1 MMKPTDEQLKI
12 LSSDKKN
19 MIVSASAG
27 SGKTFVVIEYL
38 LMLITQRHVPL
49 NQILVLT
56 FTKAAANEM
65 RTRALKAIQASPKSE
80 FMTRQ
85 LDEIYTSDISTIDS
99 FCEKLIRRNIDKLN
113 ISEGFSVIDENVASS
128 LKAKAFAKTIEKV
141 ADEEYFDQIY
151 FTFKR
156 NKDEIF
162 ALLSSMQT
170 YLDSQ
175 DDSEELLDNVEQNI
189 LENSKKAEDYI
200 IERIKGLQAKANK
213 TLENIFEVE
222 ENYSDFY
229 MQLLNISKIEIDGDF
244 CKICKVWNDIAM
256 PSLPRFK
263 TDKESD
269 KEKMKKARDYLSQ
282 IKGITQNY
290 FDLDKEKYD
299 QLINNQIAKNVIK
312 MYRVY
317 HAFYQKLK
325 EERDGIDFA
334 DIEKI
339 TRQLLQDEGILKQLQ
354 DKYKYIFID
363 EYQDTNPLQEAI
375 IKPIAEKGA
384 FIAVGDQKQGIYG
397 FRNASMEIM
406 QKDIEN
412 FTIDDDSVALNLTG
426 NFRSDG
432 RVLEFINSIFE
443 KVMTKESMGIDYKNT
458 SMLKGMKNFGKGSLP
473 SVNVDLVAK
482 DTQKR
487 ENLESIYDIEKDL
500 GINLSKNKREV
511 DTILARID
519 ELLKSEI
526 YDGKLERK
534 RKVNQSDIVILFR
547 SRGSIMNE
555 CYHSLLEKGYS
566 AVASAKLY
574 LLDDYH
580 IRVVQ
585 SLLSLALNFKNDIAL
600 ASVLN
605 SQFGKI
611 TLEQLLQIKGQ
622 EKFLYEAVQK
632 SSNEKVIKFL
642 ADFEKL
648 KFDMQI
654 FGINKALRL
663 YFEKTSYYA
672 FINSLSDAQSRRTN
686 LEKFLNIILS
696 SGNDFNLPRFLSYLD
711 DNKIPCTMAENSVDA
726 ITLTTIHATKG
737 LEFPIVIL
745 AGAGESLAGQN
756 MHGFNFNSTFGLG
769 TSMVDLESNIKYP
782 SPIYIANNLYKK
794 RKEFI
799 DEIMIFYVALTRAQN
814 HLYIIGQAQEK
825 DIEFTSDIFDRKNYL
840 EIILNALG
848 ENFTS
853 QIFSQGQVET
863 ENYRFSIIDEDL
875 QYFHEQKNIANDK
888 KIGSFDDKVI
898 QYLNFYYPN
907 SEICKL
913 PFKNS
918 VTALLNLNKDY
929 SASEKEYI
937 LNNIDDFG
945 IGQVTNVIKVSREDR
960 IKQGLAYHEALK
972 LLDFDKISC
981 ALDCQRQLS
990 EIAFVMH
997 EGYAQLIDADLL
1009 YKNIARVKD
1018 VLKGQKAQKE
1028 KQFIMNCTLKE
1039 IGVKDIDEKVIV
1051 QGIIDLFSLGENKIL
1066 IDFKYTSTF
1075 DEEKIV
1081 ERYIQQIKL
1090 YRMALVKAYDIKI
1103 DKCYILSLKN
1113 ANLIKVDL

>member
-1 MMKPTDEQLKI
+1 
-12 LSSDKKN
+12 

-38 LMLITQRHVPL
+38 VSLITKHKIPL
-49 NQILVLT
+49 SQILVLT

-162 ALLSSMQT
+162 ALLSSMQS

-200 IERIKGLQAKANK
+200 IERIKGLQVKANK
-213 TLENIFEVE
+213 SLENIFEVD

-244 CKICKVWNDIAM
+244 CKICKVWNEIIL
-256 PSLPRFK
+256 PTLPRFK

-290 FDLDKEKYD
+290 LDLDKEKYD

-325 EERDGIDFA
+325 EESDGIDFA

-354 DKYKYIFID
+354 DKYRYIFID

-443 KVMTKESMGIDYKNT
+443 KVMTKESTGIDYKNT
-458 SMLKGMKNFGKGSLP
+458 SMLKGMKNFEKVSLP
-473 SVNVDLVAK
+473 SISVDLVTP
-482 DTQKR
+482 DRQKR

-526 YDGKLERK
+526 YDGKLERM
-534 RKVNQSDIVILFR
+534 RKVNQSDIVVLFR

-555 CYHSLLEKGYS
+555 CYYALIEKGFS
-566 AVASAKLY
+566 AVANAKLY

-605 SQFGKI
+605 SQFGQI
-611 TLEQLLQIKGQ
+611 TLEQLLHIKGQ

-632 SSNEKVIKFL
+632 SDNEKVIKFL
-642 ADFEKL
+642 
-648 KFDMQI
+648 Q
-654 FGINKALRL
+654 
-663 YFEKTSYYA
+663 
-672 FINSLSDAQSRRTN
+672 
-686 LEKFLNIILS
+686 
-696 SGNDFNLPRFLSYLD
+696 
-711 DNKIPCTMAENSVDA
+711 
-726 ITLTTIHATKG
+726 
-737 LEFPIVIL
+737 
-745 AGAGESLAGQN
+745 
-756 MHGFNFNSTFGLG
+756 
-769 TSMVDLESNIKYP
+769 
-782 SPIYIANNLYKK
+782 
-794 RKEFI
+794 
-799 DEIMIFYVALTRAQN
+799 
-814 HLYIIGQAQEK
+814 
-825 DIEFTSDIFDRKNYL
+825 
-840 EIILNALG
+840 
-848 ENFTS
+848 
-853 QIFSQGQVET
+853 
-863 ENYRFSIIDEDL
+863 
-875 QYFHEQKNIANDK
+875 
-888 KIGSFDDKVI
+888 
-898 QYLNFYYPN
+898 
-907 SEICKL
+907 
-913 PFKNS
+913 
-918 VTALLNLNKDY
+918 
-929 SASEKEYI
+929 
-937 LNNIDDFG
+937 
-945 IGQVTNVIKVSREDR
+945 
-960 IKQGLAYHEALK
+960 
-972 LLDFDKISC
+972 
-981 ALDCQRQLS
+981 
-990 EIAFVMH
+990 
-997 EGYAQLIDADLL
+997 
-1009 YKNIARVKD
+1009 
-1018 VLKGQKAQKE
+1018 
-1028 KQFIMNCTLKE
+1028 
-1039 IGVKDIDEKVIV
+1039 
-1051 QGIIDLFSLGENKIL
+1051 
-1066 IDFKYTSTF
+1066 
-1075 DEEKIV
+1075 
-1081 ERYIQQIKL
+1081 
-1090 YRMALVKAYDIKI
+1090 
-1103 DKCYILSLKN
+1103 
-1113 ANLIKVDL
+1113 

>member
-12 LSSDKKN
+12 LTSDKKN

-38 LMLITQRHVPL
+38 LMLITQRHIPL

-65 RTRALKAIQASPKSE
+65 RTRALKAIQSSPKSE
-80 FMTRQ
+80 FMTCQ

-141 ADEEYFDQIY
+141 AGEGYFEQIY

-162 ALLSSMQT
+162 ALLSSMQK

-175 DDSEELLDNVEQNI
+175 DDSERLLNELETNFI
-189 LENSKKAEDYI
+189 ENSKKAENYI
-200 IERIKGLQAKANK
+200 IEQIKELHSKAKMLLKNVK
-213 TLENIFEVE
+213 QVDEKFK
-222 ENYSDFY
+222 DFY
-229 MQLLNISKIEIDGDF
+229 AELLNLSNIHIENDL
-244 CKICKVWNDIAM
+244 CKMCKVWNGTTK
-256 PSLPRFK
+256 PNLPRAK
-263 TDKESD
+263 TDNPSD
-269 KEKMKKARDYLSQ
+269 KEKMKKAREYFCQ
-282 IKGITQNY
+282 IKKITENY
-290 FDLDKEKYD
+290 FGLDQEKYK
-299 QLINNQIAKNVIK
+299 QLIDSQMAPNIIK

-317 HAFYQKLK
+317 HDFYQNLK
-325 EERDGIDFA
+325 EEREGIDFA

-339 TRQLLQDEGILKQLQ
+339 TRQLLQDDIILKQLQ

-363 EYQDTNPLQEAI
+363 EYQDTNSLQEAI
-375 IKPIAEKGA
+375 IKPIAQKGA
-384 FIAVGDQKQGIYG
+384 FVAVGDPKQGIYG

-412 FTIDDDSVALNLTG
+412 FTVDDDSVALNLTG
-426 NFRSDG
+426 NFRSDA
-432 RVLEFINSIFE
+432 RVLDFINTIFE
-443 KVMTKESMGIDYKNT
+443 KVMTKDSIGIDYKNT
-458 SMLKGMKNFGKGSLP
+458 SVLKGMIKFEKVSLP
-473 SVNVDLVAK
+473 SVSIDIISPDKQKKESLK
-482 DTQKR
+482 DV
-487 ENLESIYDIEKDL
+487 YDIEKDR
-500 GINLSKNKREV
+500 GENFSQNRREV
-511 DTILARID
+511 DTIIARI
-519 ELLKSEI
+519 EEILSSEI
-526 YDGKLERK
+526 YDAKLERR
-534 RKVNQSDIVILFR
+534 RKVNLSDIVVLFR
-547 SRGSIMNE
+547 ARGPIMNE
-555 CYHSLLEKGYS
+555 CYHSLIEKGFS

-580 IRVVQ
+580 IRLVQ

-605 SQFGKI
+605 SQFGKLS
-611 TLEQLLQIKGQ
+611 LEEILKIKGE
-622 EKFLYEAVQK
+622 EKFLYQAVQK
-632 SSNEKVIKFL
+632 SSDEKVVKFL

-654 FGINKALRL
+654 FGINKSLRL

-672 FINSLSDAQSRRTN
+672 YINSLADAQSRRAN
-686 LEKFLNIILS
+686 LEKFLNSILT

-711 DNKIPCTMAENSVDA
+711 DNKIPCTISENSVDC

-756 MHGFNFNSTFGLG
+756 MHSFNLNNVFGLG
-769 TSMVDLESNIKYP
+769 TSMVDLETNTKYP
-782 SPIYIANNLYKK
+782 SPIYIANNLYRK
-794 RKEFI
+794 RKEFM

-814 HLYIIGQAQEK
+814 HLYIIGQVQQK
-825 DIEFTSDIFDRKNYL
+825 DIDFTSDIYDRKNYI

-848 ENFTS
+848 ENFAS

-863 ENYRFSIIDEDL
+863 ENYRYSVIEQDL
-875 QYFHEQKNIANDK
+875 QYCNTQKRSTVIK
-888 KIGSFDDKVI
+888 KIENFDDKTLK
-898 QYLNFYYPN
+898 YLNFVYPN
-907 SEICKL
+907 SGICKL
-913 PFKNS
+913 AFKNS
-918 VTALLNLNKDY
+918 VTALLNLKEDY
-929 SASEKEYI
+929 IASEQEYI
-937 LNNIDDFG
+937 LNSPYDFG
-945 IGQVTNVIKVSREDR
+945 IGQVTNIVKVSREDR

-972 LLDFDKISC
+972 LIDFDKISN
-981 ALDCQRQLS
+981 ALDCQKQLS
-990 EIAFVMH
+990 EIANFMH
-997 EGYAQLIDADLL
+997 EGYIQLIDSDLL
-1009 YKNIARVKD
+1009 FNNIACVKAL
-1018 VLKGQKAQKE
+1018 LKGQKPQKE

-1051 QGIIDLFSLGENKIL
+1051 QGIIDLFSLGEKNIL

-1075 DEEKIV
+1075 DEKKII
-1081 ERYIQQIKL
+1081 ERYLPQIKL
-1090 YRMALVKAYDIKI
+1090 YRMALEKAFDVKINN
-1103 DKCYILSLKN
+1103 CFILSLKN
-1113 ANLIKVDL
+1113 ANLIRVDF